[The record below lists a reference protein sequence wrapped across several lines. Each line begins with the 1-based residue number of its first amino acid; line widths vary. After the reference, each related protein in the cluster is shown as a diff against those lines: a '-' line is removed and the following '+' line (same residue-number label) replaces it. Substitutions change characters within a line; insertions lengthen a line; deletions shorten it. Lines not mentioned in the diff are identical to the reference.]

1 MLEQSS
7 IQADFDSLC
16 KNYGL
21 RVDSECYRELS
32 YIFTSRRQG
41 KYFTT
46 YELNSNFPALDI
58 ARMLKLLSFSNGA
71 FSFIIGGNKQEYSN
85 QALVDVLKK
94 SLNDTLQTMVE
105 RRDDY
110 LGVTYGSAGD
120 CLVATCFRKGE
131 YIPQKD
137 GFSNVE
143 LDCIIRMGQS
153 LYERV
158 NKYGGNTQP
167 NGKAPTRNPALG
179 EFVLDFY
186 PILPQEWNDATRNA
200 FLADFLC
207 DAGFLDFK
215 GDAWKQGF
223 KDKLKEDKDRQVRR
237 WVEAYEKMLSD
248 NPSIKESLGDR

>member
-21 RVDSECYRELS
+21 QVDSECYRELS

-58 ARMLKLLSFSNGA
+58 ARMLKQLSFFRGEVSLVLAG
-71 FSFIIGGNKQEYSN
+71 FSQDYHSPF
-85 QALVDVLKK
+85 LVEVLKNSLIDALK
-94 SLNDTLQTMVE
+94 GIVRKTETDISVFYGNNRDCLYCLCYPDGYVPQMEGFSEKELDWIIEMGESLN
-105 RRDDY
+105 
-110 LGVTYGSAGD
+110 
-120 CLVATCFRKGE
+120 
-131 YIPQKD
+131 
-137 GFSNVE
+137 
-143 LDCIIRMGQS
+143 
-153 LYERV
+153 ERV
-158 NKYGGNTQP
+158 KKYAGNTQP
-167 NGKAPTRNPALG
+167 KGKAPTRNPALG